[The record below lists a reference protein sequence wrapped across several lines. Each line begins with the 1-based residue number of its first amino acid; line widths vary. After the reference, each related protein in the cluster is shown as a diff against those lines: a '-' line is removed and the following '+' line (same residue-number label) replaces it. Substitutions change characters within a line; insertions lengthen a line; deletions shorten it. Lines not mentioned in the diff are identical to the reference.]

1 MAPTQSQRK
10 KQKKQQEGSR
20 LLPCPV
26 CHRSFPHYFI
36 HDHVNIC
43 LDTPQII
50 STVHRDRLS
59 AAPMSPISRDCVSR
73 ACELENERA
82 TEDEGVVG
90 REPQNYA
97 AGDRGGCGDAATEE
111 ESNNLQRIP
120 QSTGFSPL
128 AEGFAER
135 AKTFESM
142 PGMMWREN
150 VTCIEN
156 PTEELGL
163 VEQSCA
169 VGVTGD
175 CEHAVTEESKNLQRI
190 HQSTGFS
197 AMAEGFVAGV
207 KTFESMAS
215 MVCREDDISSGNP
228 PRGESTGELGVDGQT
243 SSTLWRL
250 GDVST
255 KPGPGFKF
263 VQVI

>member
-1 MAPTQSQRK
+1 MAPTQPQRK

-43 LDTPQII
+43 LDTPQTI
-50 STVHRDRLS
+50 SVHRDRLS
-59 AAPMSPISRDCVSR
+59 EAPVSPISRDCDSR
-73 ACELENERA
+73 ACELDNERA
-82 TEDEGVVG
+82 TEEGVMV
-90 REPQNYA
+90 EPQNYA
-97 AGDRGGCGDAATEE
+97 AGVREGCGDAATEE
-111 ESNNLQRIP
+111 SKNFQRIP

-128 AEGFAER
+128 VEGFAKR

-142 PGMMWREN
+142 PGIMWREN
-150 VTCIEN
+150 ETRIEN
-156 PTEELGL
+156 ATEELRV

-169 VGVTGD
+169 VGVRVD
-175 CEHAVTEESKNLQRI
+175 CESAVSEESKNLQKI

-197 AMAEGFVAGV
+197 ATAEGFAVGV
-207 KTFESMAS
+207 KTFESMPN
-215 MVCREDDISSGNP
+215 MVCREDDIFSGIP
-228 PRGESTGELGVDGQT
+228 RRGESTGESGVDGQA
-243 SSTLWRL
+243 SSTLRRL

>member
-1 MAPTQSQRK
+1 MAPTQPQRK

-36 HDHVNIC
+36 HDHANIC
-43 LDTPQII
+43 LDTPQTI
-50 STVHRDRLS
+50 SVHRDRLS
-59 AAPMSPISRDCVSR
+59 AAPVSLISRDCVSR

-82 TEDEGVVG
+82 TEEGVVV
-90 REPQNYA
+90 EPQTFA

-111 ESNNLQRIP
+111 SKNLQMIP

-150 VTCIEN
+150 VTCIQN
-156 PTEELGL
+156 PTEELGV
-163 VEQSCA
+163 VEQSCT
-169 VGVTGD
+169 VGVRGD
-175 CEHAVTEESKNLQRI
+175 CEHAVSEESKNLRRI

-197 AMAEGFVAGV
+197 GIAEDFAAGV
-207 KTFESMAS
+207 KTFESMPS
-215 MVCREDDISSGNP
+215 MVCRKDDIFSGNP
-228 PRGESTGELGVDGQT
+228 PRGESTGELGVDGQA

-250 GDVST
+250 GGVST